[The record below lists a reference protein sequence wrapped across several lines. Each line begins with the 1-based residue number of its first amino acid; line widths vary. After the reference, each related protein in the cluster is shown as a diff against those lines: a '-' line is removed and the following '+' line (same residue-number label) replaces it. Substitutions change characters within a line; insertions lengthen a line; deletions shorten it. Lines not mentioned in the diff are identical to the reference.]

1 MSDGDGVKAV
11 PHDFTVVGWGW
22 GEVCPTWFYGGGGW
36 GRVKVVPRG
45 FTGGGGGDR
54 VRAVPHRVR
63 FGGLES
69 LSGTKQA
76 NLQLLVS
83 LTACESE
90 ERED

>member
-1 MSDGDGVKAV
+1 MVL
-11 PHDFTVVGWGW
+11 WGW
-22 GEVCPTWFYGGGGW
+22 GLGTSEGCPTWFYRGW
-36 GRVKVVPRG
+36 GWG
-45 FTGGGGGDR
+45 QGEG
-54 VRAVPHRVR
+54 HRVR

-83 LTACESE
+83 LTACESD

>member
-45 FTGGGGGDR
+45 FTGGGGGGGGGGG
-54 VRAVPHRVR
+54 VLAKCV
-63 FGGLES
+63 FGGGGGGEGGGCPRGGLGGGGG
-69 LSGTKQA
+69 GTG
-76 NLQLLVS
+76 
-83 LTACESE
+83 
-90 ERED
+90 